1 MVTFYFFLENEFCY
15 SIVGKWLPEEKS
27 AKTDKNTASV
37 TEKKKRDK
45 YTERK
50 RYQHLLTKSEK
61 AIVYSSLAEKAL
73 STCLLNQPAASL
85 HQKEHW
91 RPSSPVAEVYAVPR
105 RTFLIVQI
113 RSQKLL
119 GKLARNTTMKIALT
133 PKRRRKHEALAEEQ
147 IEWPKFFFLD
157 RPDMTYINLEA
168 KRSCA
173 RWKSRGI
180 VGVTN
185 G

>member
-1 MVTFYFFLENEFCY
+1 MLFKCWQMAPRRKIHENRKEY
-15 SIVGKWLPEEKS
+15 SKRYR
-27 AKTDKNTASV
+27 
-37 TEKKKRDK
+37 EKKKRDK

-50 RYQHLLTKSEK
+50 RYQHLLTKLEK

-73 STCLLNQPAASL
+73 STSLLNRPAAFL

-105 RTFLIVQI
+105 KTFLIVQI

-133 PKRRRKHEALAEEQ
+133 PKRRRK
-147 IEWPKFFFLD
+147 
-157 RPDMTYINLEA
+157 T
-168 KRSCA
+168 RS
-173 RWKSRGI
+173 
-180 VGVTN
+180 VG
-185 G
+185 

>member
-1 MVTFYFFLENEFCY
+1 
-15 SIVGKWLPEEKS
+15 
-27 AKTDKNTASV
+27 
-37 TEKKKRDK
+37 
-45 YTERK
+45 
-50 RYQHLLTKSEK
+50 
-61 AIVYSSLAEKAL
+61 
-73 STCLLNQPAASL
+73 
-85 HQKEHW
+85 
-91 RPSSPVAEVYAVPR
+91 
-105 RTFLIVQI
+105 
-113 RSQKLL
+113 
-119 GKLARNTTMKIALT
+119 MKIALT

-185 G
+185 GQMNFADKFDKFSFTTMYHIFKSY